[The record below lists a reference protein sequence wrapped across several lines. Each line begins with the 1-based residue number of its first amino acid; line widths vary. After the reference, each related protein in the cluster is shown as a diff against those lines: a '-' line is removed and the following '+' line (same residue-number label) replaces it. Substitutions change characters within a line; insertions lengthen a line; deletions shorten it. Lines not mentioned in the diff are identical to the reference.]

1 MVKMAEVI
9 LDTEY
14 PTKLKDDIER
24 VALLRDDIAI
34 MYETS
39 TDFEHYWQNRR
50 KDLILKEMKRLIET
64 ENTKSFLDV
73 GCAEG
78 LFTREA
84 ANLGAKLVVGLDIS
98 KVKLQKALRYAN
110 GARAE
115 HYVLGSAECLPFK
128 DNAFSL
134 TLLSRVL
141 ELVPNEN
148 QCLGEVQRVS
158 RGFLIQSVPSIHPT
172 PLKLRAVFKPEKVT
186 FTYPDGIAQARFY
199 NINELVEKLNKHW
212 KINKTFGIAPIT
224 HFINLL
230 NKNLWRWVQKLD
242 DALENKL
249 FFRFFGHDIFLL
261 CSKLDSSQ
269 FVSSGQD
276 QI

>member
-1 MVKMAEVI
+1 MTEVT
-9 LDTEY
+9 LNTEY

-39 TDFEHYWQNRR
+39 KAFEHYWQNRR
-50 KDLILKEMKRLIET
+50 KNLILKEMRGLIEI
-64 ENTKSFLDV
+64 ENAKSFLDI

-78 LFTREA
+78 LFTRKA
-84 ANLGAKLVVGLDIS
+84 SSLGAKLVVGLDIS
-98 KVKLQKALRYAN
+98 KVKLRKALQYAH
-110 GARAE
+110 GVKAE
-115 HYVLGSAECLPFK
+115 DYVLGSAECLPFK

-141 ELVPNEN
+141 ELVPNEE
-148 QCLGEVQRVS
+148 QCLHEVHRVS
-158 RGFLIQSVPSIHPT
+158 KGFLIQSVPSVHPT
-172 PLKLRAVFKPEKVT
+172 PLRLRAIFKPKKVT

-199 NINELVEKLNKHW
+199 NINELTDKLNKYW

-261 CSKLDSSQ
+261 CSKLTDPSQ

-276 QI
+276 